1 MSEKLQREPV
11 SRPGEATSAPPGS
24 AKKIRV
30 LMERAARKEAL
41 FHPQDNL
48 RRVLPA
54 GRGARVEPEEPS
66 FETELAG

>member
-11 SRPGEATSAPPGS
+11 SRPGEATSASPGS

-30 LMERAARKEAL
+30 LMERASRREAL

-48 RRVLPA
+48 RRVLAAAP
-54 GRGARVEPEEPS
+54 VEPEEIA
-66 FETELAG
+66 FEAELAG